1 MSFDLSVQAY
11 RVPSD
16 LRADWARALAEHGLM
31 VGFHPAFDPA
41 HWTGGLVPATL
52 RATPGAFP
60 AAARYGSNR
69 VLCGFEL
76 DVSIPRT
83 PAAREGREARRYFAF
98 RTAAGRTVA
107 DLRLQCFAAA
117 TLAIL
122 SEGLV
127 EDPQQGASFGGQRAI
142 ENARREADEYEAKWA
157 TPDQWR
163 LESVAENEEWP
174 G

>member
-1 MSFDLSVQAY
+1 MSFDLGVQAH
-11 RVPSD
+11 RVP
-16 LRADWARALAEHGLM
+16 LELLTDWPRALSEHGLQ
-31 VGFHPAFDPA
+31 VIFHPAFDLMQWA
-41 HWTGGLVPATL
+41 GGWVPATL
-52 RATPGAFP
+52 RPTRDAFP

-69 VLCGFEL
+69 VVCGFEL
-76 DVSIPRT
+76 DIAIPRT

-127 EDPQQGASFGGQRAI
+127 EDPQQGASFRGERAI

-163 LESVAENEEWP
+163 LRSVADHEEWP